1 MDGRGGFMPLEMLT
15 SACQKCSR
23 RPFLASFC
31 RNVNLKN
38 TSTKAQLLALN
49 SVVSPD

>member
-1 MDGRGGFMPLEMLT
+1 MDSRGDFMPLEMLT
-15 SACQKCSR
+15 SACHKCSR

-38 TSTKAQLLALN
+38 TFTKAQALTLH